1 MRSEDIDYLVRN
13 NIPVTKYNLDNIDL
27 FSSSRTSLR
36 SDIDMGAVP
45 LDIPGINSI
54 YDYTA
59 SMFSEGIDNKIG
71 VRSLVDTLESDV
83 NMRISNINRALD
95 ELRNEVAASVVLEK
109 SMSGQ
114 AETLMITF
122 QDKSIVSSESDG
134 VLVREKRVYADTSG
148 NKSEKSAIRIEK
160 YPFSSLSATMRSK
173 KSLQQAKIEGVAASG
188 VGYIPQ
194 QDDPVINEELPFRI
208 ESIADAETDVRL
220 DLIIDRE
227 DASLYNQV
235 ELDLEVAHLV
245 TIYTSNDGEEY
256 TTHVGKPKYVYNSFI
271 QIAPTTDRFLKVV
284 FHKQNP
290 DIIKNGNDTYLVSIK
305 SLSLVRTTFTGQ
317 STFIS
322 SSIEVGGAFGKI
334 ALNVCD
340 ATTYG
345 HDALIK
351 YYLSVN
357 GQQWQA
363 IRPIDRSTGDD
374 ITKSSVI
381 DVNSMVDNRFMILDK
396 SVTTNT
402 ITEYDLLLPEDFIR
416 SNQLRIFGKNISD
429 TPEEWDY
436 ERGLYRIVGILYT
449 EKEIDFG
456 TEEVSLNGKWTSG
469 KVTLVPDIYRIEVK
483 AENYANVILDRS
495 GTVTDLGG
503 GEFAVESSTG
513 LVRTVFDPVY
523 PYNHKSIIETSFDYI
538 FKKELIENDDYN
550 IYNKDSGY
558 QVSTYEDN
566 GTLLAAYR
574 LYESNVNSIQI
585 KAELQSVDYV
595 TIPFIEKIIIRLA

>member
-13 NIPVTKYNLDNIDL
+13 NMPVTKYNLDNIHL
-27 FSSSRTSLR
+27 FNSSRTSAR
-36 SDIDMGAVP
+36 SDIDMGAIP
-45 LDIPGINSI
+45 LDISGVNSI
-54 YDYTA
+54 YDYVSSIFA
-59 SMFSEGIDNKIG
+59 QGIDEKVK
-71 VRSLVDTLESDV
+71 VRNLSDTLETDV
-83 NMRISNINRALD
+83 NIRISNINRALD
-95 ELRNEVAASVVLEK
+95 ELRSEVAASVVLEK

-114 AETLMITF
+114 AETLLLTF
-122 QDKSIVSSESDG
+122 QDKAIVSSESEG
-134 VLVREKRVYADTSG
+134 VLIRDKRIYADTSG

-173 KSLQQAKIEGVAASG
+173 KTLQDAKLEGVAKSG

-194 QDDPVINEELPFRI
+194 QEDLIVNEDKAFRI
-208 ESIADAETDVRL
+208 ESIADAEADVRL
-220 DLIIDRE
+220 DLVIDRE
-227 DASLYNQV
+227 DSSLYNQI

-245 TIYTSNDGEEY
+245 TIYTSDDGEEY
-256 TTHVGKPKYVYNSFI
+256 MAHVSKPKYVYNSFI
-271 QIAPTTDRFLKVV
+271 QIAPTNHRFLKII

-290 DIIKNGNDTYLVSIK
+290 DVIKNGNDTYLVSIK

-322 SSIEVGGAFGKI
+322 SPVELNGAFGKI
-334 ALNVCD
+334 ALNTCD
-340 ATTYG
+340 ATSYG

-351 YYLSVN
+351 YYLSIN

-363 IRPIDRSTGDD
+363 IRPIDRHTGDD

-381 DVNSMVDNRFMILDK
+381 DVNSMVDNRFMILDE
-396 SVTTNT
+396 STTT
-402 ITEYDLLLPEDFIR
+402 DAITEYALLLPEDFIR
-416 SNQLRIFGKNISD
+416 SNQLRVFGKNITD
-429 TPEEWDY
+429 TPEEWNY
-436 ERGLYRIVGILYT
+436 ERGLHNIVGILYT

-456 TEEVSLNGKWTSG
+456 LEEISLNGRWVSG

-523 PYNHKSIIETSFDYI
+523 PYNHKSIIDTSFDYI

-566 GTLLAAYR
+566 GTLLAVYR
-574 LYESNVNSIQI
+574 LYESNVNSIQV

>member
-27 FSSSRTSLR
+27 FNSARTSVR
-36 SDIDMGAVP
+36 SDIDMAAVP
-45 LDIPGINSI
+45 LDIPGINAIYSYISSI
-54 YDYTA
+54 YA
-59 SMFSEGIDNKIG
+59 NGIDEKVI
-71 VRSLVDTLESDV
+71 VRDLVDTMDLNMD
-83 NMRISNINRALD
+83 MRISNINRALD
-95 ELRNEVAASVVLEK
+95 ELRSEVAASVVLEK

-114 AETLMITF
+114 AETLLLTF
-122 QDKSIVSSESDG
+122 QDKAIVSSESDG
-134 VLVREKRVYADTSG
+134 VLIRDKRIYADTEG
-148 NKSEKSAIRIEK
+148 NKSKKSAIRVEM

-173 KSLQQAKIEGVAASG
+173 KSLQKAKIEGVAKSG
-188 VGYIPQ
+188 VGFIPQ
-194 QDDPVINEELPFRI
+194 QDLPIINSEVAFRI

-220 DLIIDRE
+220 DLVIDRE
-227 DASLYNQV
+227 DESLYNQI
-235 ELDLEVAHLV
+235 ELSLEVAHLV
-245 TIYTSNDGEEY
+245 TIYTSDDGQEY
-256 TTHVGKPKYVYNSFI
+256 TAHVAKPRYIYDSFI
-271 QIAPTTDRFLKVV
+271 QIAPTKDRFLKII

-290 DIIKNGNDTYLVSIK
+290 DTIKNGNDTYIVSIRE
-305 SLSLVRTTFTGQ
+305 LSLVRTTFTGE

-322 SSIEVGGAFGKI
+322 SPISITGAFGKI
-334 ALNVCD
+334 ALGVCD
-340 ATTYG
+340 ATSYG
-345 HDALIK
+345 YNALIK

-363 IRPIDRSTGDD
+363 IRPIDRNTGDD
-374 ITKSSVI
+374 ITKSSIVN
-381 DVNSMVDNRFMILDK
+381 VNSMVDNRFMILDE
-396 SVTTNT
+396 SVTTDT
-402 ITEYDLLLPEDFIR
+402 ITEYELLLPEDFIR

-429 TPEEWDY
+429 TPEEWIY
-436 ERGLYRIVGILYT
+436 ERGLYNIIGILYT

-456 TEEVSLNGKWTSG
+456 DKEVSLNGKWISG

-503 GEFAVESSTG
+503 GEFAVESSEG

-538 FKKELIENDDYN
+538 FQKELIENDDYN
-550 IYNKDSGY
+550 IYNKGSGY

-574 LYESNVNSIQI
+574 LYESNVNSIQV